1 MAITQLN
8 VPQWK
13 EPSNADDI
21 VELLYT
27 AKGKLELWQQLPQ
40 EWQISE
46 EGQRIRQQID
56 KDVKALDALM
66 PILQQNTFPQSLLQE
81 EAGFFEYLVER
92 CDVVLDK
99 QPDNRGLKLLRGR
112 IRNWL
117 KQYQIYQQ
125 QGGDGAEL
133 HEKYKDIDFTCR
145 KYPQLFEE
153 QGN

>member
-8 VPQWK
+8 APQWK

-27 AKGKLELWQQLPQ
+27 AKGKLELWQQLPL

-46 EGQRIRQQID
+46 EGQRILRQIN
-56 KDVKALDALM
+56 KELKALGPLM
-66 PILQQNTFPQSLLQE
+66 PILQQNTFPKSLLQE
-81 EAGFFEYLVER
+81 EAEFFEYLVER

-125 QGGDGAEL
+125 QGGDGEEL
-133 HEKYKDIDFTCR
+133 HKKYNDIEFTCR
-145 KYPQLFEE
+145 KYLQLLKE